1 VSGVAVIGA
10 GPAGALAGVYLA
22 RQGLDV
28 TIYERRADLRRTA
41 VETGRSINLALA
53 TRGIVP
59 LVDVGVIERVDE
71 ITIPMRGRIVHAADC
86 TPAVLQ
92 PYGRRPHEVIHSVS
106 RTDLNAIL
114 LDAAEET
121 GRVEIRFSQQ
131 IRGVDLAARTVRL
144 DGGTEPFEWVIGAD
158 GAGSVVRQALGEL
171 GVCTHRTEWLD
182 HDYKELTLPP
192 ADDGSHRLDPHGL
205 HIWPRGELMVIALA
219 NPSGDFTVTLFA
231 PSAHSA
237 LLAELDRGGAAAF
250 FAREFAD
257 LAAMIPDLDAQF
269 AAHPT
274 GALGT
279 LWADGWCHED
289 VAVLVGDAAHAIV
302 PFHGQGMNAAMESV
316 RLLDRHLRARPGDR
330 AAAFRAYERERKPDA
345 DAIAAMALDN
355 YVEMRAGV
363 VDPRYLAK
371 RALAL
376 ALEERHPRRLS
387 PRYNMVMFSTMP
399 YSEARRRAAEQNDI
413 LEAAL
418 ADPAADVDALVARVP
433 ELPDLDPLADPAALS
448 T

>member
-1 VSGVAVIGA
+1 MSGVAVIGA

-71 ITIPMRGRIVHAADC
+71 ITIPMRGRIVHAADG

-231 PSAHSA
+231 PSA

-316 RLLDRHLRARPGDR
+316 RLLDRHLRARLGDR

>member
-71 ITIPMRGRIVHAADC
+71 ITIPMRGRIVHAADG

-231 PSAHSA
+231 PSA

-257 LAAMIPDLDAQF
+257 LAAMIPDVDAQF

>member
-1 VSGVAVIGA
+1 MSGVAVIGA

-71 ITIPMRGRIVHAADC
+71 ITIPMRGRIVHAADG

-231 PSAHSA
+231 PSA

-257 LAAMIPDLDAQF
+257 LAAMIPDVDAQF

-376 ALEERHPRRLS
+376 TLEERHPRRLS

>member
-1 VSGVAVIGA
+1 MSGVAVIGA

-71 ITIPMRGRIVHAADC
+71 ITIPMRGRIVHAADG

-231 PSAHSA
+231 PSA

-257 LAAMIPDLDAQF
+257 LAAMIPDVDAQF

>member
-1 VSGVAVIGA
+1 MSGVAVIGA

-71 ITIPMRGRIVHAADC
+71 ITIPMRGRIVHAADG

-231 PSAHSA
+231 PSA

-376 ALEERHPRRLS
+376 TLEERHPRRLS

>member
-71 ITIPMRGRIVHAADC
+71 ITIPMRGRIVHAADG

-231 PSAHSA
+231 PSA